1 MGTDP
6 FFWKAGFRA
15 VGNRGLS
22 PIFAATTMPRLM
34 ADAPKLYLVD
44 AMSNI
49 HRAYHAIQRL
59 STAAGRPTNAIYGFV
74 TMLRKMLR
82 EHAPEYLAV
91 AWDGPQRTLRH
102 EAYSEYKA
110 NRQPMADDL
119 ASQIPT
125 IRQILDA
132 YRIPVLELPGYEAD
146 DVIGTLAKKASTMG
160 FDVVIVTADKDML
173 QLVGPRVRVFHTGR
187 ERFLDEAGVREFFGV
202 APGQVADVLALM
214 GDSVDNIPG
223 VPRVG
228 EVTAKKWI
236 AEYGD
241 LPTLLARADE
251 IKGKVGESLREHR
264 EDALV
269 SRRLVEIPTD
279 LAIPFEPDALRCT
292 PADAK
297 TLKDLFVELEFH
309 SLAAEIHDES
319 AVRPEIS
326 ALRRKPGEPFAVD
339 PSRPLGLALLR
350 AKDRMLL
357 SVSDGKDVEIAEESP
372 AEIARRWRGLDR
384 PGRSVTIADA
394 KPLDALLA
402 REGASVEADVFDVCL
417 AQYVL
422 SPGAG
427 SSEFEVM
434 AFQRLGHR
442 VTTDKEAGIVS
453 CSLPEGYAVET
464 ADRWL
469 GERASGTLA
478 LAERLRP
485 EMEKRPELERIY
497 REIERPLTPVLARME
512 QAGIRVDIP
521 YLAEMSARMDRDLR
535 ALEEKI
541 WEEAGEQF
549 NVNSPVKL
557 GQVLFEKMK
566 YPVGRKTAKT
576 RVSSTG
582 VEVLNELAEQG
593 FPIARLIIEYREIS
607 KLKGTYVDA
616 LPQLADVESR
626 VHSSFH
632 QTVAAT
638 GRLSSSDPNLQNIP
652 IRTAAGREIR
662 RAFVAAPG
670 TRLVIA
676 DYSQIE
682 LRILAHLSGD
692 AALIGAFERGD
703 DIHRATASKIFGV
716 APDLVST
723 EMRFAAKRIN
733 FALLYGMA
741 AYTLGRDL
749 GVPTAEAK
757 SYIESYFAQFP
768 AVRGTLDGILDEARN
783 TREVRTIFGRVRPI
797 PDIHASN
804 GMVRGNA
811 ERMALNAPFQGSAA
825 DIIKIAMVRLDHS
838 LAEAGSRARMLLQ
851 VHDELVLEAPEDEV
865 EEVSALVRRVMEG
878 AAKLRVHLAVDVGA
892 GDNWLDAKH

>member
-1 MGTDP
+1 
-6 FFWKAGFRA
+6 
-15 VGNRGLS
+15 
-22 PIFAATTMPRLM
+22 M
-34 ADAPKLYLVD
+34 AEAAPKLYLVD

-82 EHAPEYLAV
+82 EHTPDYLAV

-102 EAYSEYKA
+102 EQYAEYKA

-119 ASQIPT
+119 ASQVPV

-187 ERFLDEAGVREFFGV
+187 EKFLDTAGVREFFGV
-202 APGQVADVLALM
+202 APEQVADVLALM

-236 AEYGD
+236 SEYGD
-241 LPTLLARADE
+241 LPTLLARAGE

-264 EDALV
+264 ENAV
-269 SRRLVEIPTD
+269 ISRRLVEIPTD
-279 LAIPFEPDALRCT
+279 LPIPFEPDALRCA
-292 PADAK
+292 PADSK
-297 TLKDLFVELEFH
+297 RLKDLFVELEFH

-326 ALRRKPGEPFAVD
+326 AVRRRPGERFSIGPDA
-339 PSRPLGLALLR
+339 PLGVALLS
-350 AKDRMLL
+350 AKDGMLL
-357 SVSDGKDVEIAEESP
+357 AVSDGENVEIAEESP
-372 AEIARRWRGLDR
+372 AEIARRWRDVDR
-384 PGRSVTIADA
+384 PARPVAIADA
-394 KPLDALLA
+394 KPLDALLE
-402 REGASVEADVFDVCL
+402 REGSAVVGDVFDVCL

-442 VTTDKEAGIVS
+442 VTSDKEAGIVA

-485 EMEKRPELERIY
+485 EMEKRPELEKIY

-512 QAGIRVDIP
+512 HAGIRVDLP
-521 YLAEMSARMDRDLR
+521 YLKEMSARMDRDLR

-541 WEEAGEQF
+541 WAESGEQF

-557 GQVLFEKMK
+557 GQILFEKMK

-582 VEVLNELAEQG
+582 VEVLTELAEQG
-593 FPIARLIIEYREIS
+593 FPIARLVIEYREIS

-616 LPQLADVESR
+616 LPLLADSDSR

-662 RAFVAAPG
+662 RAFVAPPG
-670 TRLVIA
+670 RKLVIA

-682 LRILAHLSGD
+682 LRILAHLSND
-692 AALIGAFERGD
+692 AALIAAFERGD

-716 APDLVST
+716 APELVST

-741 AYTLGRDL
+741 AFTLGKDL

-768 AVRGTLDGILDEARN
+768 GVRGTLDGILEEARR
-783 TREVRTIFGRVRPI
+783 TKEVRTIFGRVRPI

-825 DIIKIAMVRLDHS
+825 DIIKIAMVRLDRA
-838 LAEAGSRARMLLQ
+838 LADRGFETRMLLQ
-851 VHDELVLEAPEDEV
+851 VHDELVLEAPEREV
-865 EEVSALVRRVMEG
+865 EEVSALVQRVMEG
-878 AAKLRVHLAVDVGA
+878 AAQLRVHLAVDVGA
-892 GDNWLDAKH
+892 GENWLNAKK

>member
-1 MGTDP
+1 MTE
-6 FFWKAGFRA
+6 AR
-15 VGNRGLS
+15 
-22 PIFAATTMPRLM
+22 
-34 ADAPKLYLVD
+34 PKLYLVD

-59 STAAGRPTNAIYGFV
+59 STSTGRPTNAVYGFV
-74 TMLRKMLR
+74 TMLRKMMR
-82 EHAPEYLAV
+82 EHTPDYVAV
-91 AWDGPQRTLRH
+91 AWDGPERTVRH
-102 EAYSEYKA
+102 EAYADYKA
-110 NRQPMADDL
+110 NRPAMADDL
-119 ASQIPT
+119 ASQLPA
-125 IRQILDA
+125 IRSILEA

-146 DVIGTLAKKASTMG
+146 DVIGTLSKKASAMG

-187 ERFLDEAGVREFFGV
+187 EKFLDEAGVREFFGV
-202 APGQVADVLALM
+202 APSQVVDVLALM

-241 LPTLLARADE
+241 LATLLARADE

-264 EDALV
+264 EDALM
-269 SRRLVEIPTD
+269 SRRLVEIPVD
-279 LAIPFEPDALRCT
+279 LAIPFEPDAFRST
-292 PADAK
+292 PADAERLRK
-297 TLKDLFVELEFH
+297 LFVELEFH
-309 SLAAEIHDES
+309 SLAAEIHDEAAVTPEIT
-319 AVRPEIS
+319 AVR
-326 ALRRKPGEPFAVD
+326 RRPGEAFAVD
-339 PSRPLGLALLR
+339 SSRPLGVALLR
-350 AKDRMLL
+350 AKERVLL
-357 SVSDGKDVEIAEESP
+357 AVSDGANVEIAEESGP
-372 AEIARRWRGLDR
+372 EIAARWRALDR
-384 PGRSVTIADA
+384 PGRQVTIADA
-394 KPLDALLA
+394 KTLDALLA
-402 REGASVEADVFDVCL
+402 REGGSVAADVFDVCL

-422 SPGAG
+422 SPGVG
-427 SSEFEVM
+427 SSDFEVM

-442 VTTDKEAGIVS
+442 VTPNKEAGIVA
-453 CSLPEGYAVET
+453 CALPEGYAVET

-469 GERASGTLA
+469 GERASGTRELA
-478 LAERLRP
+478 THLRA
-485 EMEKRPELERIY
+485 EMEKRPALEKIY

-512 QAGIRVDIP
+512 LAGIAVDIP
-521 YLAEMSARMDRDLR
+521 YLAEMSVRMERGLR

-541 WEEAGEQF
+541 WAEAGEQF

-566 YPVGRKTAKT
+566 LPVGRKTAKT

-593 FPIARLIIEYREIS
+593 FPIARLVMEYREIS

-616 LPQLADVESR
+616 LPQLADEDSR

-662 RAFVAAPG
+662 RAFVAPPG
-670 TRLVIA
+670 KKLVVA

-692 AALIGAFERGD
+692 ENLIAAFERGD
-703 DIHRATASKIFGV
+703 DIHRATAAKIFGV
-716 APDLVST
+716 TPDLVSQ

-741 AYTLGRDL
+741 AFTLGKDL
-749 GVPTAEAK
+749 GVSTAEAK

-768 AVRGTLDGILDEARN
+768 GVRGYLDGILEEARR
-783 TREVRTIFGRVRPI
+783 TREVTTIFGRVRPI
-797 PDIHASN
+797 PDIQASN

-825 DIIKIAMVRLDHS
+825 DIIKIAMVRLDRA
-838 LAEAGSRARMLLQ
+838 LAEEGFGARLLLQ
-851 VHDELVLEAPEDEV
+851 VHDELVLEAPAQEV
-865 EEVSALVRRVMEG
+865 PALSATVRRVMEE
-878 AAKLRVHLAVDVGA
+878 AARLKVHLAVDVGS
-892 GDNWLDAKH
+892 GDNWLAAK

>member
-1 MGTDP
+1 
-6 FFWKAGFRA
+6 
-15 VGNRGLS
+15 
-22 PIFAATTMPRLM
+22 M
-34 ADAPKLYLVD
+34 AEAAPKLYLVD

-59 STAAGRPTNAIYGFV
+59 STTAGRPTNAIYGFV

-82 EHAPEYLAV
+82 EHSPDYLAV
-91 AWDGPQRTLRH
+91 AWDGPEKTVRH
-102 EAYSEYKA
+102 EAYAEYKA
-110 NRQPMADDL
+110 NRPTMADDL
-119 ASQIPT
+119 ATQLPA
-125 IRQILDA
+125 IRSILQA

-146 DVIGTLAKKASTMG
+146 DVIGTLSKKASAMG

-187 ERFLDEAGVREFFGV
+187 EKFLDEAGVREFFGV

-236 AEYGD
+236 ADYGD

-264 EDALV
+264 EDALI

-279 LAIPFEPDALRCT
+279 LAIPFEPDAFRCT
-292 PADAK
+292 TADASK
-297 TLKDLFVELEFH
+297 LRELFVELEFH
-309 SLAAEIHDES
+309 SLAAEIHDEA
-319 AVRPEIS
+319 AVAPEIS
-326 ALRRKPGEPFAVD
+326 AVRRRSGEPFGLDA
-339 PSRPLGLALLR
+339 SRPLGVALLR
-350 AKDRMLL
+350 AKETVLL
-357 SVSDGKDVEIAEESP
+357 AVSDGQNVEIAEESRP
-372 AEIARRWRGLDR
+372 EIAARWRALDGSGR
-384 PGRSVTIADA
+384 PVTIADA

-402 REGASVEADVFDVCL
+402 REGGAVAADVFDVCL

-422 SPGAG
+422 APGVG

-434 AFQRLGHR
+434 AFQRLGQK
-442 VTTDKEAGIVS
+442 VTPNKEAGIVS
-453 CSLPEGYAVET
+453 CELPEGYAVET

-469 GERASGTLA
+469 GERASGTLE
-478 LAERLRP
+478 LARRLRP
-485 EMEKRPELERIY
+485 EMEKRPALEKIY
-497 REIERPLTPVLARME
+497 RDIERPLTPVLARME
-512 QAGIRVDIP
+512 LAGIAVDIP
-521 YLAEMSARMDRDLR
+521 YLAEMSARMERDLR
-535 ALEEKI
+535 ALEERI
-541 WEEAGEQF
+541 WQEAGEQF

-557 GQVLFEKMK
+557 GQILFEKMK

-593 FPIARLIIEYREIS
+593 FPIARMVIEYREIS

-616 LPQLADVESR
+616 LPQLADENSR

-662 RAFVAAPG
+662 RAFVAPPG
-670 TRLVIA
+670 SKLIVA

-692 AALIGAFERGD
+692 QNLIAAFERGD
-703 DIHRATASKIFGV
+703 DIHRATAAKIFGV
-716 APDLVST
+716 TPDLVSQ

-741 AYTLGRDL
+741 AYTLGKDL

-768 AVRGTLDGILDEARN
+768 AVRGTLDGILEEARS
-783 TREVRTIFGRVRPI
+783 TKEVTTLFGRVRPI

-825 DIIKIAMVRLDHS
+825 DIIKIAMVRLDRALEES
-838 LAEAGSRARMLLQ
+838 GSRARMLLQ
-851 VHDELVLEAPEDEV
+851 VHDELVLEAPAGEV
-865 EEVSALVRRVMEG
+865 LEVSDLVRRVMEE
-878 AAKLRVHLAVDVGA
+878 AAQLKVHLAVELGS
-892 GDNWLDAKH
+892 GNNWLEAK

>member
-1 MGTDP
+1 
-6 FFWKAGFRA
+6 
-15 VGNRGLS
+15 
-22 PIFAATTMPRLM
+22 MPE
-34 ADAPKLYLVD
+34 APPKLYLVD

-59 STAAGRPTNAIYGFV
+59 STSAGRPTNAIYGFV
-74 TMLRKMLR
+74 NMLRKMLR
-82 EHAPEYLAV
+82 EHTPDYLAV
-91 AWDGPQRTLRH
+91 AWDGPERTLRH
-102 EAYSEYKA
+102 EAYKEYKA

-119 ASQIPT
+119 AVQLPA
-125 IRQILDA
+125 IRQILEA

-146 DVIGTLAKKASTMG
+146 DVIGTLSKKASTMG

-187 ERFLDEAGVREFFGV
+187 EKFLDEAGVREFFGV
-202 APGQVADVLALM
+202 APDRVADVLALM

-241 LPTLLARADE
+241 LTTLLARAGE
-251 IKGKVGESLREHR
+251 VKGKVGESLREHK
-264 EDALV
+264 EDALI
-269 SRRLVEIPTD
+269 SRKLVEIPTD
-279 LAIPFEPDALRCT
+279 LDIPFAPDRLKCAA
-292 PADAK
+292 ADSER
-297 TLKDLFVELEFH
+297 LKELFVELEFH
-309 SLAAEIHDES
+309 SLAAEIHDQS
-319 AVRPEIS
+319 AVRAEVS
-326 ALRRKPGEPFAVD
+326 ATRRRPGEPFAVD
-339 PSRPLGLALLR
+339 PSRPLGVALLR
-350 AKDRMLL
+350 AKEAVLL
-357 SVSDGKDVEIAEESP
+357 AVSDGEKVEIAEEP
-372 AEIARRWRGLDR
+372 ASAVAARWRELDR
-384 PGRSVTIADA
+384 PGRPVTVADA

-402 REGASVEADVFDVCL
+402 REGGSVAGDVFDVCL

-422 SPGAG
+422 SPGMG
-427 SSEFEVM
+427 SSDFEVM
-434 AFQRLGHR
+434 AFQRMGLR
-442 VTTDKEAGIVS
+442 VTPDKEAGIVS
-453 CSLPEGYAVET
+453 CRLPEGYAVET

-469 GERASGTLA
+469 GERASGTLK

-485 EMEKRPELERIY
+485 ELQKRPELEKIY

-512 QAGIRVDIP
+512 IAGIAVDIP
-521 YLAEMSARMDRDLR
+521 YLRDMSVRMERDLR
-535 ALEEKI
+535 GLEEKI
-541 WEEAGEQF
+541 WQEAGEQF

-566 YPVGRKTAKT
+566 LPVGRKTAKT

-582 VEVLNELAEQG
+582 IEVLNDLAEGG
-593 FPIARLIIEYREIS
+593 FPIARLVIEYREIS

-616 LPQLADVESR
+616 LPQLADADSR

-662 RAFVAAPG
+662 RAFVAPPG
-670 TRLVIA
+670 HKLVIA

-692 AALIGAFERGD
+692 PALIAGFERGD
-703 DIHRATASKIFGV
+703 DIHRATAAKIFGV
-716 APDLVST
+716 SPDLVSQ

-741 AYTLGRDL
+741 AFTLGKDL

-757 SYIESYFAQFP
+757 SYIESYFNQFP
-768 AVRGTLDGILDEARN
+768 RVRGYLDGILEEAR
-783 TREVRTIFGRVRPI
+783 RVKEVRTIFGRVRPI
-797 PDIHASN
+797 PDITASN

-825 DIIKIAMVRLDHS
+825 DIIKIAMVRLDRA
-838 LAEAGSRARMLLQ
+838 LAEAGSRSRLLLQ
-851 VHDELVLEAPEDEV
+851 VHDELVLEAPG
-865 EEVSALVRRVMEG
+865 EEVAEISALVRRVMEG
-878 AAKLRVHLAVDVGA
+878 AADLAVRLAVDVGS
-892 GDNWLDAKH
+892 GDDWLNAKRVT

>member
-1 MGTDP
+1 M
-6 FFWKAGFRA
+6 R
-15 VGNRGLS
+15 
-22 PIFAATTMPRLM
+22 IFAADLESPGMSETR
-34 ADAPKLYLVD
+34 PKLYLVD

-59 STAAGRPTNAIYGFV
+59 STSTGRPTNAIYGFV
-74 TMLRKMLR
+74 TMLRKMMR
-82 EHAPEYLAV
+82 EHTPDYVAV
-91 AWDGPQRTLRH
+91 AWDGPEKTKRH
-102 EAYSEYKA
+102 AEYVDYKA
-110 NRQPMADDL
+110 NRVAMADDL
-119 ASQIPT
+119 AVQLPA
-125 IRQILDA
+125 IRSILGA
-132 YRIPVLELPGYEAD
+132 YRIPVLELTGYEAD
-146 DVIGTLAKKASTMG
+146 DVIGTLSKKASAMG

-187 ERFLDEAGVREFFGV
+187 EKFLDEAGVREFFGV
-202 APGQVADVLALM
+202 SPAQVVDVLALM

-236 AEYGD
+236 AQYGD
-241 LPTLLARADE
+241 LATLLARADE

-264 EDALV
+264 EDALI
-269 SRRLVEIPTD
+269 SRRLVEIPVD
-279 LAIPFEPDALRCT
+279 LDIPFEPDAFRST
-292 PADAK
+292 AADAEK
-297 TLKDLFVELEFH
+297 LRALFVELEFH

-319 AVRPEIS
+319 AVTPEIS
-326 ALRRKPGEPFAVD
+326 AVRRRPGEPFAVD
-339 PSRPLGLALLR
+339 PSAPLGVALLR
-350 AKDRMLL
+350 AKDRVLL
-357 SVSDGKDVEIAEESP
+357 AVSDGQNVEIAEESGP
-372 AEIARRWRGLDR
+372 EIAARWRALDR
-384 PGRSVTIADA
+384 PGRLVTAADA
-394 KPLDALLA
+394 KTLDALLA
-402 REGASVEADVFDVCL
+402 REGGSVAADVFDVCL

-422 SPGAG
+422 SPGVG
-427 SSEFEVM
+427 SSDFEVM

-442 VTTDKEAGIVS
+442 VTANKEAGIVS
-453 CSLPEGYAVET
+453 SCVLPDGYAVET

-469 GERASGTLA
+469 GERASGTRELA
-478 LAERLRP
+478 TRLRA
-485 EMEKRPELERIY
+485 EMEKRPALEKIY

-512 QAGIRVDIP
+512 LAGIAVDIP
-521 YLAEMSARMDRDLR
+521 YLNEMSVQMEKGLR

-541 WEEAGEQF
+541 WAEAGEQF

-566 YPVGRKTAKT
+566 LPVGRKTAKT

-582 VEVLNELAEQG
+582 VEVLNELAEGG
-593 FPIARLIIEYREIS
+593 FPIARLVIEYREIS

-616 LPQLADVESR
+616 LPLLADESSR

-662 RAFVAAPG
+662 RAFVAPPG
-670 TRLVIA
+670 KKLVVA

-692 AALIGAFERGD
+692 QNLIAAFERGD
-703 DIHRATASKIFGV
+703 DIHRATAARIFGV
-716 APDLVST
+716 SPDLVSQ

-741 AYTLGRDL
+741 AFTLGKDL

-768 AVRGTLDGILDEARN
+768 GVRGYLDGILEEARR
-783 TREVRTIFGRVRPI
+783 THEVTTIFGRVRPI
-797 PDIHASN
+797 PDIQASN

-825 DIIKIAMVRLDHS
+825 DIIKIAMVRLDRA
-838 LAEAGSRARMLLQ
+838 LAQEGFAARLLLQ
-851 VHDELVLEAPEDEV
+851 VHDELVLEAPADEV
-865 EEVSALVRRVMEG
+865 RALSATVRRVMEE
-878 AAKLRVHLAVDVGA
+878 AAQLKVHLAVDVGS
-892 GDNWLDAKH
+892 GDNWLSAK

>member
-1 MGTDP
+1 MRP
-6 FFWKAGFRA
+6 
-15 VGNRGLS
+15 
-22 PIFAATTMPRLM
+22 FAADLESPGM
-34 ADAPKLYLVD
+34 AETPPKLYLVD

-59 STAAGRPTNAIYGFV
+59 STSTGRPTNAIYGFV
-74 TMLRKMLR
+74 TMLRKMMR
-82 EHAPEYLAV
+82 EHTPDYVAV
-91 AWDGPQRTLRH
+91 AWDGPEKTKRH
-102 EAYSEYKA
+102 AEYVDYKA
-110 NRQPMADDL
+110 NRQAMADDL
-119 ASQIPT
+119 AVQLPA
-125 IRQILDA
+125 IRSILGA
-132 YRIPVLELPGYEAD
+132 YRIPVLELAGYEAD
-146 DVIGTLAKKASTMG
+146 DVIGTLSKKASAMG

-187 ERFLDEAGVREFFGV
+187 EKFLDEAGVREFFGV
-202 APGQVADVLALM
+202 SPAQVVDVLALM

-241 LPTLLARADE
+241 LATLLSRADE

-264 EDALV
+264 EDALI
-269 SRRLVEIPTD
+269 SRRLVEIPVD
-279 LAIPFEPDALRCT
+279 LDIPFEPDAFRST
-292 PADAK
+292 AADAEK
-297 TLKDLFVELEFH
+297 LRALFVELEFH

-319 AVRPEIS
+319 AVTPEIT
-326 ALRRKPGEPFAVD
+326 AVRRRPGEPFAVD
-339 PSRPLGLALLR
+339 PSAPLGVALLR
-350 AKDRMLL
+350 AKDRVLL
-357 SVSDGKDVEIAEESP
+357 AVSDGQNVEIAEESGP
-372 AEIARRWRGLDR
+372 EIAARWRALDR
-384 PGRSVTIADA
+384 PGRPVTAADA
-394 KPLDALLA
+394 KTLDALLA
-402 REGASVEADVFDVCL
+402 REGGSVAADVFDVCL

-422 SPGAG
+422 SPGVG
-427 SSEFEVM
+427 SSDFEVM

-442 VTTDKEAGIVS
+442 VTANKEAGIVS
-453 CSLPEGYAVET
+453 SCALPEGYAVET

-469 GERASGTLA
+469 GERASGTLE
-478 LAERLRP
+478 LARRLRA
-485 EMEKRPELERIY
+485 EMEKRPALEKIY

-512 QAGIRVDIP
+512 LAGIAVDIP
-521 YLAEMSARMDRDLR
+521 YLNEMSVQMEKGLR

-541 WEEAGEQF
+541 WAEAGEQF

-566 YPVGRKTAKT
+566 LPVGRKTAKT

-582 VEVLNELAEQG
+582 VEVLNELAEGG
-593 FPIARLIIEYREIS
+593 FPIARLVIEYREIS

-616 LPQLADVESR
+616 LPQLADENSR

-662 RAFVAAPG
+662 RAFVAPPG
-670 TRLVIA
+670 KKLVVA

-692 AALIGAFERGD
+692 QNLIAAFERGD
-703 DIHRATASKIFGV
+703 DIHRATAAKIFGV
-716 APDLVST
+716 APDLVSQ

-741 AYTLGRDL
+741 AFTLGKDL
-749 GVPTAEAK
+749 GVSTAEAK

-768 AVRGTLDGILDEARN
+768 GVRGYLDGILDEARR
-783 TREVRTIFGRVRPI
+783 THEVTTIFGRVRPI
-797 PDIHASN
+797 PDIQASN

-825 DIIKIAMVRLDHS
+825 DIIKIAMVRLDRA
-838 LAEAGSRARMLLQ
+838 LAQEGFVARLLLQ
-851 VHDELVLEAPEDEV
+851 VHDELVLEAPA
-865 EEVSALVRRVMEG
+865 EEVAALSATVRRVMEE
-878 AAKLRVHLAVDVGA
+878 AARLKVHLAVDVGS
-892 GDNWLDAKH
+892 GDNWLSAK

>member
-1 MGTDP
+1 
-6 FFWKAGFRA
+6 
-15 VGNRGLS
+15 
-22 PIFAATTMPRLM
+22 M
-34 ADAPKLYLVD
+34 AEAAPKLYLVD

-59 STAAGRPTNAIYGFV
+59 STTAGRPTNAVYGFV

-82 EHAPEYLAV
+82 EHSPDYLAV
-91 AWDGPQRTLRH
+91 AWDGPEKTVRH
-102 EAYSEYKA
+102 EAYTQYKA
-110 NRQPMADDL
+110 NRPAMADDL
-119 ASQIPT
+119 ATQLPA
-125 IRQILDA
+125 IRSILQA

-146 DVIGTLAKKASTMG
+146 DVIGTLSKKASAMG

-187 ERFLDEAGVREFFGV
+187 EKFLDEAGVREFFGV

-236 AEYGD
+236 ADYGD

-251 IKGKVGESLREHR
+251 IKGKVGESLREHK
-264 EDALV
+264 EDALI

-279 LAIPFEPDALRCT
+279 LAIPFEPDAFRCT
-292 PADAK
+292 TADAPK
-297 TLKDLFVELEFH
+297 LRELFVELEFH
-309 SLAAEIHDES
+309 SLAAEIHDEA
-319 AVRPEIS
+319 AVAPEIS
-326 ALRRKPGEPFAVD
+326 AVRRKPGEPFALD
-339 PSRPLGLALLR
+339 ASRPLGVALLR
-350 AKDRMLL
+350 AKERFLL
-357 SVSDGKDVEIAEESP
+357 AVSDGRNVEIAEESR
-372 AEIARRWRGLDR
+372 AEIAARWRALDGSGR
-384 PGRSVTIADA
+384 PVTIADA

-402 REGASVEADVFDVCL
+402 REGGAVVADVFDVCL

-422 SPGAG
+422 APGVG

-434 AFQRLGHR
+434 TFQRLGQK
-442 VTTDKEAGIVS
+442 VTPNKEAGIVS
-453 CSLPEGYAVET
+453 CALPEGYAVET

-469 GERASGTLA
+469 GERASGTLE
-478 LAERLRP
+478 LARRLRP
-485 EMEKRPELERIY
+485 EMEKRPALEKIY
-497 REIERPLTPVLARME
+497 RDIERPLTPVLARME
-512 QAGIRVDIP
+512 LAGIAVDIP
-521 YLAEMSARMDRDLR
+521 YLAGMSARMERDLR
-535 ALEEKI
+535 ALEERI
-541 WEEAGEQF
+541 WQEAGEQF

-557 GQVLFEKMK
+557 GQILFEKMK

-593 FPIARLIIEYREIS
+593 FPIARLVIEYREIA

-616 LPQLADVESR
+616 LPQLADENSR

-662 RAFVAAPG
+662 RAFVAPPASK
-670 TRLVIA
+670 LIVA

-692 AALIGAFERGD
+692 QNLIAAFERGD
-703 DIHRATASKIFGV
+703 DIHRATAAKIFGIT
-716 APDLVST
+716 PDLVSQ

-741 AYTLGRDL
+741 AYTLGKDL

-768 AVRGTLDGILDEARN
+768 AVRGTLDGILEEARS
-783 TREVRTIFGRVRPI
+783 TKEVTTLFGRVRPI

-825 DIIKIAMVRLDHS
+825 DIIKIAMVRLDRALEES
-838 LAEAGSRARMLLQ
+838 GSRARMLLQ
-851 VHDELVLEAPEDEV
+851 VHDELVLEAPAGEV
-865 EEVSALVRRVMEG
+865 AEVSDLVRRVMEG
-878 AAKLRVHLAVDVGA
+878 AAQLKVHLAVELGS
-892 GDNWLDAKH
+892 GDNWLEAK

>member
-1 MGTDP
+1 MP
-6 FFWKAGFRA
+6 E
-15 VGNRGLS
+15 S
-22 PIFAATTMPRLM
+22 P
-34 ADAPKLYLVD
+34 PKLYLVD

-82 EHAPEYLAV
+82 EHAPDYLAV
-91 AWDGPQRTLRH
+91 AWDGPQRTVRH
-102 EAYSEYKA
+102 EAFADYKA
-110 NRQPMADDL
+110 NRVPMADDL
-119 ASQIPT
+119 AVQIPA

-202 APGQVADVLALM
+202 PPEQVADVLALM

-236 AEYGD
+236 AQYGD
-241 LPTLLARADE
+241 LTTLLARSAE
-251 IKGKVGESLREHR
+251 IKGKVGESLREHK

-269 SRRLVEIPTD
+269 SRRLAEIPTD
-279 LAIPFEPDALRCT
+279 LAIPFEPDALRCA

-297 TLKDLFVELEFH
+297 RLKDLFVELEFH

-319 AVRPEIS
+319 AVRPEI
-326 ALRRKPGEPFAVD
+326 AAARRKPGEAFLVD
-339 PSRPLGLALLR
+339 PSRALGFALLKSR
-350 AKDRMLL
+350 DAVLL
-357 SVSDGKDVEIAEESP
+357 AVSDGEHVEIAEEP
-372 AEIARRWRGLDR
+372 AGLIATRWRELDR
-384 PGRSVTIADA
+384 PGRMVTTADA
-394 KPLDALLA
+394 KSLDALLA
-402 REGASVEADVFDVCL
+402 REGASIGADVFDVCL

-427 SSEFEVM
+427 SSEFDVM

-469 GERASGTLA
+469 GERASGTLE

-485 EMEKRPELERIY
+485 EMEKRPELGKIY

-512 QAGIRVDIP
+512 LAGIRVDIP
-521 YLAEMSARMDRDLR
+521 YLKEMSARMDRDLR
-535 ALEEKI
+535 ALEERI
-541 WEEAGEQF
+541 WAEAGEEF

-557 GQVLFEKMK
+557 GQILFEKMK

-593 FPIARLIIEYREIS
+593 YPIARLVIEYREIS

-616 LPQLADVESR
+616 LPQLADSDCR

-662 RAFVAAPG
+662 RAFVAQPG
-670 TRLVIA
+670 YRLVIA

-682 LRILAHLSGD
+682 LRILAHLSND
-692 AALIGAFERGD
+692 VALIAAFERGD
-703 DIHRATASKIFGV
+703 DIHRATAAKIFGV

-741 AYTLGRDL
+741 AYTLGKDL
-749 GVPTAEAK
+749 GVSTAEAR

-768 AVRGTLDGILDEARN
+768 GVRGTLDGILEEARR
-783 TREVRTIFGRVRPI
+783 TKEVRTIFGRVRPI

-825 DIIKIAMVRLDHS
+825 DIIKIAMVRLDHA
-838 LAEAGSRARMLLQ
+838 LTDRGFGTRMLLQ
-851 VHDELVLEAPEDEV
+851 VHDELVLEGPEKEV
-865 EEVSALVRRVMEG
+865 EEVSALVRHVMEG
-878 AAKLRVHLAVDVGA
+878 AAQLRVHLAVDVGA
-892 GDNWLDAKH
+892 GGNWLDAKK